1 VHVAGG
7 CARRRMSCGASRTSR
22 GETRARRVL
31 RRQRSRHYKTIS
43 LVRVLVGSCA
53 RRRMSCG
60 VSRQRPRHY
69 KTISLVRVLVGS
81 CARRRMSCGVSH
93 TSIGETRA
101 RRVLSR
107 HRPRRMQDRLGTYEA
122 ISLGAYDAVG
132 LSAYKTVGFG
142 AYEAISVYAAAKAN
156 LAKGG
161 GAGRKEEGIDQRGG
175 WVEKKRDRRSRSS
188 TSSHMNAREAC
199 RIGMRERRIPRVSR
213 LKLKPS
219 VLESVRGAPTSPAG
233 RVVWAKDD
241 SATER
246 FDF

>member
-1 VHVAGG
+1 MPLLIEAERACSGG
-7 CARRRMSCGASRTSR
+7 CARRRMSCGASRTSK

-31 RRQRSRHYKTIS
+31 RRQRPRHYETIS
-43 LVRVLVGSCA
+43 LVRVLAGSCA

-60 VSRQRPRHY
+60 VSR
-69 KTISLVRVLVGS
+69 
-81 CARRRMSCGVSH
+81 
-93 TSIGETRA
+93 TSIGETMA
-101 RRVLSR
+101 RRVLSC

-188 TSSHMNAREAC
+188 TS
-199 RIGMRERRIPRVSR
+199 
-213 LKLKPS
+213 
-219 VLESVRGAPTSPAG
+219 
-233 RVVWAKDD
+233 
-241 SATER
+241 
-246 FDF
+246 